1 MRLFTE
7 LEPWM
12 SRVSVTFPNGMHSA
26 CIWVDDRMTKV
37 SVRRGGWAGWVVID
51 GGPPRKTITTEA
63 TRNEALRH
71 AARFVA
77 RQAGLL
83 P

>member
-1 MRLFTE
+1 MTMRLFTE

-12 SRVSVTFPNGMHSA
+12 SRVSLTGA
-26 CIWVDDRMTKV
+26 QIWVDDQMTEV
-37 SVRRGGWAGWVVID
+37 HVRRDSWCKWAVVD
-51 GGPPRKTITTEA
+51 RGMTIATEA